1 MAIAPGPI
9 IPIRMREPGGI
20 HRSSTRVMS
29 LVMMVIGIVL
39 IVRTIILGG
48 GPLSTGILLGGA
60 FLLVGAGRLYI
71 QSRSP

>member
-1 MAIAPGPI
+1 MP
-9 IPIRMREPGGI
+9 EPGRI

-29 LVMMVIGIVL
+29 LIMMVIGVLL
-39 IVRTIILGG
+39 IVRTISLGG

-60 FLLVGAGRLYI
+60 FVLVGAVRLYM